1 MSHMCDTK
9 RTHSI
14 DAHLVRVFRQTNL
27 EKNANKYYVIQLVE
41 NEDSEYFV
49 FTRWGRFSLV

>member
-1 MSHMCDTK
+1 MCDTK

-14 DAHLVRVFRQTNL
+14 DSWRVFRQTNL